1 MKVDANPGPI
11 LPPAASQRAVRAV
24 ETAATGHETAKQIG
38 NRSILS
44 ASLEVSI
51 KSGDQS
57 MSLLFKT
64 TIENLN
70 EALAPEFGPNALP
83 ALDSPG
89 ALGPAE
95 ASALDVSPEAT
106 AGRIVSLSTGLFEL
120 YQGSNPDKDFA
131 TALEDFT
138 ELIRGAIDQGFA
150 EARKILDG
158 LGVLQG
164 DIAGNI
170 DRTYELVQQGLQ
182 DFIDRMNGEADD
194 ETKAAPPAAPAA

>member
-1 MKVDANPGPI
+1 MKVEAHPTPT
-11 LPPAASQRAVRAV
+11 LPPTASTRAPRAIDSAPTGQQ
-24 ETAATGHETAKQIG
+24 TARQIG

-70 EALAPEFGPNALP
+70 ETLTPEFGPNAID
-83 ALDSPG
+83 AAAATG
-89 ALGPAE
+89 ASGINE
-95 ASALDVSPEAT
+95 LDVSPQAT
-106 AGRIVSLSTGLFEL
+106 ADRIVALSTGLFQL
-120 YQGSNPDKDFA
+120 YQDSNPDKDLA
-131 TALEDFT
+131 TALKDFS
-138 ELIRGAIDQGFA
+138 ELIGGAIDKGFE

-164 DIAGNI
+164 DIASNI
-170 DRTYELVQQGLQ
+170 DQTYDLVQAGLQ
-182 DFIDRMNGEADD
+182 AFIDRINGESAGDPAS
-194 ETKAAPPAAPAA
+194 KVAAPAA